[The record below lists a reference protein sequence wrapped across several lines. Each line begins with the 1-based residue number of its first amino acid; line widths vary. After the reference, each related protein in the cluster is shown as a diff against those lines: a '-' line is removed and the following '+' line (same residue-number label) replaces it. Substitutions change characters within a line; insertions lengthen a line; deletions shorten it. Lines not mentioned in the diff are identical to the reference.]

1 MPLLQPSPP
10 VGGTSWGNAS
20 TDSGPHDPGPDS
32 RHTAGAC
39 RSQSRGGPPRSP
51 DSSLLVPMGAPR
63 GQILNL
69 ESEHFATSAR
79 RALLSPARAP

>member
-51 DSSLLVPMGAPR
+51 HPSLLGAPR

-79 RALLSPARAP
+79 PALLSQARAP